1 MNYQDFLLQ
10 KVKTKTFKPLKF
22 NENIANAN
30 LFDFQRFLVEESLR
44 HGCFGNFGDCG
55 TGKTLMEF
63 EIARQIVEQLN
74 RRVLIITPL
83 AVSGQH
89 REQAAK
95 FDFDLDKID
104 LINYE
109 SLHKINPNDYV
120 SVLLDESSILK
131 NYTGK
136 IKQKLISSFMK
147 TPYNQTFTATPSP
160 NDFEEIGNHSEF
172 LHILDSSDMRQ
183 KFFVRDNKINEYR
196 LKEHAKRDFFAW
208 INSWAV
214 MYSSPSDLGFD
225 GSKYILPELNII
237 EERIETKHRENG
249 RLFND
254 VSVNATNFNK
264 ELRLSMDERML
275 RVAEIANST
284 KENYIIWVKLNSEA
298 DVLKSLIP
306 DAVEVRGSDPVTVK
320 EERLLGFANNQFRV
334 LITKPKIAQFG
345 MNYQNCH
352 NQIFASL
359 DFSFESLYQSI
370 RRSYRFGQRNKVN
383 IYLITTDTM
392 QNVVSAINIKQS
404 NFIEMKESMKEAKK
418 INYNLTMEYDKK
430 EFSNDKCYLVR
441 GDSVEEIDAFP
452 DNSFDFSI
460 FSPPFSTL
468 YTYSDNLR
476 DMGNCENDA
485 QFFEQYRFLVQK
497 LFKKMRAGRLVAVHT
512 KDLAVYKNSDGY
524 TGIKDFTGENLRLF
538 EECGFKY
545 HSKITI
551 WTDPVLEMQRTKT
564 QRLLYKQVR
573 TDSSLSG
580 VGLPEYLTIFRKWD
594 GFDEAP
600 HVPINNKN
608 PENFPL
614 DLWQK
619 WASPVWFDIRR
630 TDVLNGREGTAQG
643 DEKHIAPLQLEVIRR
658 AILMW
663 SNEGETVFT
672 PFLGIGSEVYEA
684 IKCGRFGIG
693 IELKDSYFDTA
704 VKNCRNVITEQNQL
718 KLFAV

>member
-1 MNYQDFLLQ
+1 MEYRDFLLQ
-10 KVKTKTFKPLKF
+10 KVKPKTFGGLKF
-22 NENIANAN
+22 NENIANPH
-30 LFDFQRFLVEESLR
+30 LFDFQRYIVELSLR
-44 HGCFGNFGDCG
+44 HGCFANFGDCG
-55 TGKTLMEF
+55 TGKTMIEL
-63 EIARQIVEQLN
+63 EIARQIVEQKN
-74 RRVLIITPL
+74 KRVLVITPL

-89 REQAAK
+89 RQEAAK
-95 FDFDLDKID
+95 FNFDLDKID

-109 SLHKINPNDYV
+109 SLHKIDPNNYV

-131 NYTGK
+131 NYKGK
-136 IKQKLISSFMK
+136 IKQKLISAFK
-147 TPYNQTFTATPSP
+147 NTPYCFPFTATPSP
-160 NDFEEIGNHSEF
+160 NDYEEIGNHSEF
-172 LHILDSSDMRQ
+172 IHVLDSSDMRQ
-183 KFFVRDNKINEYR
+183 RFFVRDNKINEYR

-214 MYSSPSDLGFD
+214 MFSSPSDLGFD

-237 EERIETKHRENG
+237 EERIETKYRENG

-264 ELRLSMDERML
+264 ELRLSMNERIS
-275 RVAEIANST
+275 RASEIANGSN
-284 KENYIIWVKLNSEA
+284 ENFIIWVKLNSEA
-298 DVLKSLIP
+298 DALKKLIP
-306 DAVEVRGSDPVTVK
+306 DAIEVRGDDNPALK
-320 EERLLGFANNQFRV
+320 EERLLGFANNEFRV

-345 MNYQNCH
+345 LNYQNCH

-359 DFSFESLYQSI
+359 DFSFESLYQAI

-383 IYLITTDTM
+383 MYLITTDTM
-392 QNVVSAINIKQS
+392 QNVVSAINLKQS
-404 NFIEMKESMKEAKK
+404 NFEQMKASVKEVKK
-418 INYNLTMEYDKK
+418 LDYKLTMEYEKK
-430 EFSNDKCYLVR
+430 EFRNDKCQLIR

-452 DNSFDFSI
+452 DNYFDFSI

-476 DMGNCENDA
+476 DMGNCENDK

-497 LFKKMRAGRLVAVHT
+497 LFRKMRPGRLVAVHT

-545 HSKITI
+545 HSKVTI

-580 VGLPEYLTIFRKWD
+580 VGLAEYLTIFRKWD
-594 GFDEAP
+594 GIDEMP
-600 HVPINNKN
+600 PVPINNKN

-630 TDVLNGREGTAQG
+630 TDVLNGKEGTAQG

-684 IKCGRFGIG
+684 VKCGRYGIG

-704 VKNCRNVITEQNQL
+704 VKNCRNAITEQNQL
-718 KLFAV
+718 KLFAI